1 MRRYPGIVLAPDLD
15 HHAGMVIDDTTGL
28 LYISSY
34 GNSEVVVVDTNTG
47 ENARTA
53 RQEVSLHTG

>member
-1 MRRYPGIVLAPDLD
+1 MLAPDLD